1 MKTKTGKEEE
11 GKTLKIVSCIA
22 CCCRPRCRLHKEN
35 CVVFAELFTRNLASN
50 KKSGQEIKRDV
61 GDLESAR
68 DKKLGFDATRNAQMR
83 ALLPNYIDNINNRP
97 FPRRFW
103 GCFFHIYLQ
112 TIQNHGICVS
122 WVSLQRRILLRK
134 RIFCFSFV
142 PYNIYFCCDCSGR
155 IISW

>member
-83 ALLPNYIDNINNRP
+83 ALLPNYIDNIDNRP
-97 FPRRFW
+97 FPF
-103 GCFFHIYLQ
+103 
-112 TIQNHGICVS
+112 
-122 WVSLQRRILLRK
+122 
-134 RIFCFSFV
+134 
-142 PYNIYFCCDCSGR
+142 
-155 IISW
+155 